1 MAMDNFEQADISG
14 IDVCLTD
21 NLPREMSQIETYQE
35 RLDQAYRNI
44 GKLYAKLHWHSAEP
58 IMLPYLNTVAECT
71 SAISNI
77 KRKQADS
84 RNNMFCPAC
93 GAHISSTS
101 QFCPHCGQNIQSFLR
116 QASGAMGA
124 NAAAVAG
131 AAPVWQAQNA
141 QVPQAA
147 YAQPAPAA
155 NVSAQPA
162 ASSPLPE
169 PAASAPGTAPGNDQF
184 TDIISHHV
192 ISIDDGTSVLSGTTP
207 GADDGT
213 TVIGANGMRSN
224 VASAPAQE
232 DPANLTN
239 VIDLIDFEG
248 AGESVGAAQDA
259 AAASGPA
266 TAQAAQAGQSGQP
279 ASSAQSAQQ

>member
-93 GAHISSTS
+93 GAHIASTS

-116 QASGAMGA
+116 QAAGAAGA
-124 NAAAVAG
+124 AGAVAAGAAAG
-131 AAPVWQAQNA
+131 AAPVWQAQSA
-141 QVPQAA
+141 QGPQAA
-147 YAQPAPAA
+147 WATPAPAA
-155 NVSAQPA
+155 NASAQAP
-162 ASSPLPE
+162 ASSPMAGPS
-169 PAASAPGTAPGNDQF
+169 ASAPGTAPGNDQF
-184 TDIISHHV
+184 TDVISHHV
-192 ISIDDGTSVLSGTTP
+192 ASIDDGTTVLSGTTP

-213 TVIGANGMRSN
+213 TVIGTNGLDANAAN
-224 VASAPAQE
+224 TPAQQ

-239 VIDLIDFEG
+239 VIDLIDFADAVEG
-248 AGESVGAAQDA
+248 TAPAQDVA
-259 AAASGPA
+259 AAGAVAATQTAQLAQAS
-266 TAQAAQAGQSGQP
+266 QAAQQ
-279 ASSAQSAQQ
+279 